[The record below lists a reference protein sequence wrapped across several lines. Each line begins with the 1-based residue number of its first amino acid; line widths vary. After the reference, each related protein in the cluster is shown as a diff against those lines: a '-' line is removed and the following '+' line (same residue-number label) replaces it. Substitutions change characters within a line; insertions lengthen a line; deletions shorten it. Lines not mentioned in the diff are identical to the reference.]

1 MSLLDHA
8 QVIKEKEEGFMRKF
22 NAIIV
27 VCAFTFVLS
36 AAVGTGVASAE
47 KSFKEA
53 TKDTGRAAV
62 NYPANVVNESAKTVG
77 RAVKGTA
84 DTVVNTVKTTGKAMV
99 GKENPANVVRT
110 PVEGTGRTLKEAT
123 VDTVKTPVKAG
134 KKTKEQIDKY

>member
-1 MSLLDHA
+1 MGLVGYASD
-8 QVIKEKEEGFMRKF
+8 IKEKEESSMRKF
-22 NAIIV
+22 NAIILIFAV
-27 VCAFTFVLS
+27 AFVLS
-36 AAVGTGVASAE
+36 VVTGTGVASAE

-53 TKDTGRAAV
+53 SKDAGRATV

-84 DTVVNTVKTTGKAMV
+84 DTVVDTVKTTGKAMV

-123 VDTVKTPVKAG
+123 VDTVKTPVEAG
-134 KKTKEQIDKY
+134 KKTKEQIDQY